1 MEQSTLTEHG
11 ESAEAPGDMSAMS
24 PIKKS
29 RRKGSSDID
38 LSTRLRILQQA
49 AFDYKSA
56 GGETSIISY
65 QGEHGKTNT
74 VIILECIVVNEHGNF
89 APDPHGKPG

>member
-11 ESAEAPGDMSAMS
+11 GSAEAPGAMSAMS
-24 PIKKS
+24 PTKKS

-49 AFDYKSA
+49 AFDYKTA
-56 GGETSIISY
+56 GGEMSMITY
-65 QGEHGKTNT
+65 QDEHGRTNT
-74 VIILECIVVNEHGNF
+74 VIILECMAVDEHGNF
-89 APDPHGKPG
+89 VPELHGKTG